1 MKRLFHHRA
10 ALYVAALV
18 ALLAASAADPEGLRK
33 ALHHEREAE
42 RLAAENASLEQ
53 NVVRLRREV
62 KALSGDPAAL
72 ERAAREELGYVKP
85 GEIVYQLD
93 EGGEAR

>member
-1 MKRLFHHRA
+1 MKRLLRHRVL
-10 ALYVAALV
+10 LYLATLGV
-18 ALLAASAADPEGLRK
+18 LLALSAADPDGLRK
-33 ALHHEREAE
+33 ALHHAREAE

-85 GEIVYQLD
+85 GEIVYRLD